1 MMGKKTKTYTFYYIF
16 YLLLTWTLYR
26 FLFQFPDTL
35 EELLVKPLIWLLP
48 LYFLIKKEKKSLSSI
63 GITKKNLFKG
73 IYFALALGAV
83 FAIEALAANFAKY
96 GGFNFSANIGD
107 KAILIS
113 LGLSFATA
121 FSEEISF
128 RGYIF
133 TRLWERTKNEFLANF
148 VMSIFWALVHI
159 PVVVFV
165 WGLSLQAGLVYLL
178 LTTLFG
184 VGSAFIYARTK
195 NVFSSIF
202 LHVLWEW
209 PIILFR

>member
-1 MMGKKTKTYTFYYIF
+1 MAKKIKSYTFYYIF
-16 YLLLTWTLYR
+16 YLLLTWAIYR
-26 FLFQFPDTL
+26 FFFQLPDTL
-35 EELLVKPLIWLLP
+35 EELLIKPVIWLLP
-48 LYFLIKKEKKSLSSI
+48 LIFLLKKEKRDFESI

-73 IYFALALGAV
+73 LYFALALGAV
-83 FAIEALAANFAKY
+83 FAVEALAANFAKY

-107 KAILIS
+107 RAVLVS
-113 LGLSFATA
+113 LALSFATA

-133 TRLWERTKNEFLANF
+133 TRLWEKSGNEFVANLIT
-148 VMSIFWALVHI
+148 SIFWALIHVPI
-159 PVVVFV
+159 VLFV
-165 WGLSLQAGLVYLL
+165 WNVGLQTALIYLL

>member
-1 MMGKKTKTYTFYYIF
+1 MTAKKTRTYAFCYIF
-16 YLLLTWTLYR
+16 YLLLVWTLYR
-26 FLFQFPDTL
+26 FLFQLPDTL
-35 EELLVKPLIWLLP
+35 EEILVKPVIWLLP
-48 LYFLIKKEKKSLSSI
+48 LYFLIKKEKKDFSSI

-96 GGFNFSANIGD
+96 GGFNFGANIGD
-107 KAILIS
+107 KAVLVS

-148 VMSIFWALVHI
+148 VTSIFWVLIHI

>member
-1 MMGKKTKTYTFYYIF
+1 MAKKIKSYTFYYIF
-16 YLLLTWTLYR
+16 YLLLTWSIYR
-26 FLFQFPDTL
+26 FVFQFPDTL
-35 EELLVKPLIWLLP
+35 EELLIKPVIWLLP
-48 LYFLIKKEKKSLSSI
+48 LIFLLNKEKRGLESI
-63 GITKKNLFKG
+63 GFTKKNLFKG
-73 IYFALALGAV
+73 IYFALALGVV
-83 FAIEALAANFAKY
+83 FAIEALAANFVKY
-96 GGFNFSANIGD
+96 QGFNFSANIGD
-107 KAILIS
+107 EAILIS
-113 LGLSFATA
+113 LALSFATA

-133 TRLWERTKNEFLANF
+133 TRLWEKSGNEFVANLITS
-148 VMSIFWALVHI
+148 VFWALIHV
-159 PVVVFV
+159 PVVLFV
-165 WGLSLQAGLVYLL
+165 WNVNLQAALVYLL